1 MTDNHKTSTLKPQ
14 QCHSSAAPTASP
26 QTGEFYTPHS
36 VIKLMAQLA
45 AESANKSAPAQ
56 GESL

>member
-14 QCHSSAAPTASP
+14 QCDSSAASPASP

-36 VIKLMAQLA
+36 VVKLMAQLA
-45 AESANKSAPAQ
+45 ADSANNSAPAQ
-56 GESL
+56 RNSL